1 MISKVSSLHA
11 NVHQYEVF
19 IMNRNENEVLKVLK
33 MIYIQ
38 TFAYLLIQMFRKRL
52 ARYIIASV
60 ILQGKKVFFIQREKV
75 SLLLVNTDW
84 KHVLPQPTLQL
95 HIYSSAS
102 CSSASTVHAF
112 IVVTAEFV
120 KDTIRQTTIK
130 STLQYDSWL
139 WRLISLPSS
148 TDTVELWTSHHQVTP
163 LNIQYLRISPDYD
176 S

>member
-38 TFAYLLIQMFRKRL
+38 TFAHLLIQMFRKRL

-75 SLLLVNTDW
+75 SLLLVNTD
-84 KHVLPQPTLQL
+84 
-95 HIYSSAS
+95 
-102 CSSASTVHAF
+102 
-112 IVVTAEFV
+112 
-120 KDTIRQTTIK
+120 
-130 STLQYDSWL
+130 
-139 WRLISLPSS
+139 
-148 TDTVELWTSHHQVTP
+148 
-163 LNIQYLRISPDYD
+163 
-176 S
+176 